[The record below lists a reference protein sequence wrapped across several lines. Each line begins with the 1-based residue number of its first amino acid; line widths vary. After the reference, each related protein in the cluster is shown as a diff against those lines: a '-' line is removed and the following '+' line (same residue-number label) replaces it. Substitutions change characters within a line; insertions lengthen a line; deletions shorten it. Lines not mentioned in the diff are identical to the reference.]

1 MAILPELELTRSN
14 IGEEKDRL
22 TRFHFLL
29 YYLPKGHEQVTILI
43 R

>member
-22 TRFHFLL
+22 MHFHFLL